1 MTEGTELPGWAVG
14 AGAVLVSLVIG
25 MVGFLLKRSVSAL
38 DAQIGQLAAQIGA
51 LQAKLDHRSEQTGAH
66 AVTLG
71 VLTSQ
76 LDSLERRL
84 EKLEDAA
91 P

>member
-1 MTEGTELPGWAVG
+1 MAGTELPGWAVG

-25 MVGFLLKRSVSAL
+25 LVGWLLKRSVSEL
-38 DAQIGQLAAQIGA
+38 DAQIGHLAAQIGA
-51 LQAKLDHRSEQTGAH
+51 LQVKLDHRAEQTGAH

-76 LDSLERRL
+76 LEALERRL
-84 EKLEDAA
+84 DKLEEQ
-91 P
+91 